1 MNEPY
6 HTEALWAAREIAQK
20 TNGRWNIEVFAASA
34 LGNEPAI
41 NQGLTLGTVDM
52 IYTGVAFAG
61 ASYRPMAISHA
72 PYALRDYAHFQ
83 AYRASDLHRELV
95 AGYDRQTG
103 HHALALTYYGDRM
116 VTANRSIMQPGDMR
130 GLKLRVPQA
139 PSFLMF
145 ARAVGANATPIAFAE
160 VYLAL
165 QNGTVDG
172 QENPLPTIQAKKFFE
187 VQSHI
192 SLTAPHHRQ
201 PADHRRRRDLAA
213 PLGAGQGGL
222 HRGAAPGRRPLRR
235 RDPRAGAGA
244 GRLVPRPGQDG
255 AGARPRR
262 LPRGLRAAAQREC
275 GLDPG
280 AVRPAAGA
288 VARPGRGQA
297 RGPVLGHSG
306 IHCTRS
312 RQARMPAWSSTR
324 GGRKTPSVPTISTGS
339 RNPSGCR

>member
-1 MNEPY
+1 MINRRTLGLGALAAPFVANAALAQGTRLRWAHVYEVNEPY
-6 HTEALWAAREIAQK
+6 HTEALWAAQQIQQR

-34 LGNEPAI
+34 LGNEPQI
-41 NQGLTLGTVDM
+41 NQALTLGTVDM

-61 ASYRPMAISHA
+61 ASFRPIAISHA

-95 AGYDRQTG
+95 AGYDRQTN
-103 HHALALTYYGDRM
+103 HHAVALTYYGDRM

-165 QNGTVDG
+165 QNGTVDA

-192 SLTAPHHRQ
+192 SLTGHITDSLLTIIGGGTMRRLNENERGIFREVLAQ
-201 PADHRRRRDLAA
+201 AADRCGQAIRTQEQELAA
-213 PLGAGQGGL
+213 WFRGQGKTVQE
-222 HRGAAPGRRPLRR
+222 P
-235 RDPRAGAGA
+235 D
-244 GRLVPRPGQDG
+244 
-255 AGARPRR
+255 
-262 LPRGLRAAAQREC
+262 RAAFRAACVPLHNENVGWTRAQYDR
-275 GLDPG
+275 L
-280 AVRPAAGA
+280 
-288 VARPGRGQA
+288 QA
-297 RGPVLGHSG
+297 L
-306 IHCTRS
+306 
-312 RQARMPAWSSTR
+312 
-324 GGRKTPSVPTISTGS
+324 
-339 RNPSGCR
+339 